1 MQHSAEIL
9 LFVLVDLAIIIAAA
23 RLCGALARKIG
34 QPVVIG
40 EILAGMILGPTVL
53 GRISPDLPA
62 QLFPLY
68 VPLRQLA
75 DLGLVFFM
83 FLVGLELDP
92 RLIRKEG
99 RRALAVSLSGII
111 VPFALGALIG
121 IPLLTLNNGGVF
133 AEATTK
139 LPTPLTFSLFMGAA
153 MCITAFPV
161 LARVLTERGLYKSPL
176 GTLALCAAAI
186 DDVTAWILLAAIV
199 GIARSGSVTHAG
211 STLVLGA
218 LFVLV
223 MLTAVRPVLSL
234 LAKRYDVTG
243 RLTVD
248 QVAVIVIGLLLSA
261 YATEWIG
268 IHAIFGAFIFGTIM
282 PHTSRMTR
290 ELTDKVEDFTVVVL
304 LPVFF
309 AVTGLRTNL
318 FSINNPELFVWMILI
333 IGAAIFGKM
342 AGCGLAAKLSGCSTR
357 ESLAVGSLMNMRG
370 LTELVILT
378 VGLTLGVLSD
388 RTFAMM
394 VVMALVTTFM
404 AAPILDRV
412 MPRREMVRV
421 LAGAAPEPVA
431 CRILVALGN
440 PENARSLVDVGVRF
454 AGRERPA
461 ELLLVRLI
469 PMPRAPEFRTGLRDE
484 EIILDR
490 SIDAM
495 ERIEQQAVRGGVTAR
510 PISFLSEDVGQDLAY
525 VAATQRCDTILLG
538 WHRASLDRR
547 VVRALV
553 HRVFT
558 RAPCHV
564 GVFVDRHGAGLQ
576 PQPGRSVL
584 ILPVSRL
591 DEHVVAQI
599 GRRLADGLD
608 TDVRVIGRSSSS
620 DPDIAENGPELVDA
634 KVLETVARET
644 ANAVAAI
651 IMAGTVSTEESDFGE
666 PATQFAAVAQCPVL
680 VVRPASGV
688 RA

>member
-282 PHTSRMTR
+282 PHASRMTR

-547 VVRALV
+547 VVRALI

-584 ILPVSRL
+584 ILPVSRF

>member
-1 MQHSAEIL
+1 
-9 LFVLVDLAIIIAAA
+9 
-23 RLCGALARKIG
+23 
-34 QPVVIG
+34 
-40 EILAGMILGPTVL
+40 
-53 GRISPDLPA
+53 
-62 QLFPLY
+62 
-68 VPLRQLA
+68 
-75 DLGLVFFM
+75 
-83 FLVGLELDP
+83 
-92 RLIRKEG
+92 
-99 RRALAVSLSGII
+99 
-111 VPFALGALIG
+111 
-121 IPLLTLNNGGVF
+121 
-133 AEATTK
+133 
-139 LPTPLTFSLFMGAA
+139 
-153 MCITAFPV
+153 
-161 LARVLTERGLYKSPL
+161 
-176 GTLALCAAAI
+176 
-186 DDVTAWILLAAIV
+186 
-199 GIARSGSVTHAG
+199 
-211 STLVLGA
+211 
-218 LFVLV
+218 
-223 MLTAVRPVLSL
+223 
-234 LAKRYDVTG
+234 
-243 RLTVD
+243 
-248 QVAVIVIGLLLSA
+248 
-261 YATEWIG
+261 
-268 IHAIFGAFIFGTIM
+268 
-282 PHTSRMTR
+282 
-290 ELTDKVEDFTVVVL
+290 
-304 LPVFF
+304 
-309 AVTGLRTNL
+309 
-318 FSINNPELFVWMILI
+318 
-333 IGAAIFGKM
+333 
-342 AGCGLAAKLSGCSTR
+342 
-357 ESLAVGSLMNMRG
+357 
-370 LTELVILT
+370 
-378 VGLTLGVLSD
+378 
-388 RTFAMM
+388 
-394 VVMALVTTFM
+394 MALVTTFM

-547 VVRALV
+547 VVRALI